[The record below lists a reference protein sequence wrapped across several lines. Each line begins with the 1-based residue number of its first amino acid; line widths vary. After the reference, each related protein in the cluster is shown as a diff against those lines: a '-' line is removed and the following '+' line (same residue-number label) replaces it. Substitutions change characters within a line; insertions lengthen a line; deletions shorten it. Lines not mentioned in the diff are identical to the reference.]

1 MSVIRDFTR
10 GLRDENPVFRLVLGL
25 CPTLAVSTGLEGG
38 FWMGVAVVF
47 VLFSSNI
54 IISAL
59 KGIIPPWVRI
69 PSFVT
74 IIAAFVTVVQMLMHA
89 FLPATFRVLG
99 LFIPLIVVNC
109 IILGR
114 AEAFASK
121 RPVINAAADGLG
133 MGAGFL
139 LALVVIGAIRELLGT
154 GNLKVAGAAL
164 LGAGVLRQPA
174 LIALL
179 PPGAFLTLGVLL
191 GVLNHLTR
199 QGRGTAAQHM
209 GFCTGGHCADQGA
222 GGTGA
227 AGGGGAGAAGGD
239 GVPAAGCGAGGAG
252 GRCGWR

>member
-25 CPTLAVSTGLEGG
+25 CPTLAVTTGLEGG

-121 RPVINAAADGLG
+121 RPVVNAAADGLG

-139 LALVVIGAIRELLGT
+139 TALVVIGAIRELLGT

-191 GVLNHLTR
+191 GVLNHFTR

-209 GFCTGGHCADQGA
+209 GFCTGGHCASGGEAGSAGGA

-227 AGGGGAGAAGGD
+227 GGAG
-239 GVPAAGCGAGGAG
+239 GVPTAGCGAGGAG
-252 GRCGWR
+252 VRCGWR